1 MPNKFFLGSQRLLS
15 DPNPLKEDLAAVL
28 DDDGFYSLDLDV
40 YFKGETIRTERQ
52 LYGKLESLFEGLR
65 YRDLRVT
72 RQGND
77 FHSQAVV
84 DKENFLGIIRNNNYG
99 VFDGDYTFVIKDFQE
114 FVAEDED
121 TTATH
126 GHDENVLKPTPAENI
141 VDGMNE
147 ELTITVRRGPD
158 PTDRPARGL
167 QTFNLMSDPAE
178 VIKVLKHFKIEK
190 KISRV
195 TKPTPQRPTLQVR
208 LTSSVDQLF
217 GEDEYIQPCLIYD
230 PTSQSMEAGYTQLYA
245 HLHSSSESLARRI
258 VIEGIHGIIN
268 LSDVKHRLQYHGE
281 LISDIKPLFWNLDG
295 EDCLSGIPNGEVCV
309 FMKLKYEINYLVFGR
324 ESFRVTY
331 QNQPVGCSICFSWLH
346 RSASCDM
353 KNVGRDQL
361 RSDYLQKWKRMM
373 NFEERR
379 PEEPF
384 VSGDQKDSGCAN
396 KPGAPTSPDS
406 EPLPGINLCDKEP
419 RTQGNGESSNEPGS
433 PTSSEPPVLPG
444 DQNELSDPTR
454 TPENN
459 SLEKATRNLEKLFGD
474 NETPELSSA
483 SLEKIATTTPAS
495 ILNDYA
501 EVYRA
506 DLPGPENIEELATV
520 GSNVTATE
528 PEIIKDQ
535 TQEDLNASDNES
547 ETIEAQAPEKP
558 KATDAEPTDLAAT
571 TDLAVE
577 PTNATKPKEPK
588 ADTTSGWMQAKSRK
602 QRAKKSS
609 AGSCSSSDSDDVDRK
624 RKAESPKA
632 NEVKTTG
639 SGRKKAYFAEHAKG
653 RFFTELMKKMDEKVL
668 ADAKSSTVKSETVK
682 RDLLEMEE
690 RYYKLIFENPAGK
703 DPQATENWNEISKSL
718 TETRLQLEKKA
729 MAS

>member
-126 GHDENVLKPTPAENI
+126 GNDENVLKPTPAENI

-230 PTSQSMEAGYTQLYA
+230 PTPQSMEAGYTQLHA

-353 KNVGRDQL
+353 RNVGRDQL
-361 RSDYLQKWKRMM
+361 RSDYLQKWKRMV
-373 NFEERR
+373 NFEERG
-379 PEEPF
+379 PEEP
-384 VSGDQKDSGCAN
+384 
-396 KPGAPTSPDS
+396 
-406 EPLPGINLCDKEP
+406 L
-419 RTQGNGESSNEPGS
+419 EPGS
-433 PTSSEPPVLPG
+433 PTISEPSVLPG

-459 SLEKATRNLEKLFGD
+459 SLEKATRNLEKFFGD

-495 ILNDYA
+495 ILNDFA

-506 DLPGPENIEELATV
+506 DLPGPENIEELATD
-520 GSNVTATE
+520 GSNETATE
-528 PEIIKDQ
+528 PEIIEDQ
-535 TQEDLNASDNES
+535 TQEEPNATDNES
-547 ETIEAQAPEKP
+547 ESIEDQAPEKP

-577 PTNATKPKEPK
+577 PTNVTKPKEPK
-588 ADTTSGWMQAKSRK
+588 ADITTGWLQVKSRK
-602 QRAKKSS
+602 QRAKKSP

-718 TETRLQLEKKA
+718 QETRLQLEKQA
-729 MAS
+729 MDS